1 MKSVSPFCK
10 YKKCRT
16 EKLADCHQTKDWLTG
31 VTDFMRGELS
41 AVSFVFISFVFPTG
55 DGNVF
60 SDTKEGKTVMAA
72 CGELLFLYELE
83 CAVWLSDSACD
94 RNRLWGRTFAGTK

>member
-1 MKSVSPFCK
+1 MSV
-10 YKKCRT
+10 
-16 EKLADCHQTKDWLTG
+16 
-31 VTDFMRGELS
+31 DFMRGELS
-41 AVSFVFISFVFPTG
+41 AVSFVFIPFVFPSG

-60 SDTKEGKTVMAA
+60 TDTKEGKTVMAA